1 MTIPATMLSLGATSP
16 YGRALHALD
25 PFVARTR
32 LRFALGHPHVTLGSL
47 MERIAA
53 IHGDRPMVSERSM
66 RGSGEALTLSF
77 DDAALMVDRWAGWFS
92 EQIERGDR
100 VVLATPNGYGQ
111 FLATLAVARAGGI
124 PAPVNPH
131 MAPSEV
137 AHVIADTDAAL
148 VVRSTAEIGAS
159 AGLGE
164 DRSIGDDEIAALFYT
179 SGTTGK
185 PKGAALSHRGL
196 VGQMGSFSLLPVEML
211 EPLSGGPIE
220 ALLALPV
227 AHIMGFVSVIS
238 AAVAGIRVRSIPS
251 FNPVVVLDEIETRR
265 CSVFVG
271 VPTMYRM
278 LDAAN
283 AEDRDLKSI
292 RVWVSGADVMPTA
305 LAEKFKA
312 MGSSVKLPFLGY
324 RGEALFVEGYGM
336 VETGGGAMAKISPPF
351 SSIGLGSSLGFAMP
365 GYRFRVV
372 DEGNK
377 PVGFGVAGELQ
388 LRGPGVLRG
397 YWGDAA
403 ASAGVMTDDGWLR
416 TGDQVVRNP
425 LGGFSFQG
433 RSKNVLKVGGY
444 SVYPPEIESIIEE
457 HPSVVEAAVVG
468 APDDRLGEVPWAAVT
483 LQPGSRVRPDT
494 IRRWTEKRLAE
505 YKTPRR
511 VIVVAE
517 LPHTGTGKVQRDQ
530 VRQQLGLV

>member
-336 VETGGGAMAKISPPF
+336 VETGGE
-351 SSIGLGSSLGFAMP
+351 
-365 GYRFRVV
+365 
-372 DEGNK
+372 DNK